1 MATTGV
7 LVTGF
12 GGPDS
17 IEAVEPFMCNLMD
30 REPGE
35 DLVARVCAR
44 YLAIGGSSPL
54 NEIASSIATRLE
66 EALDE
71 RGRPMPVA
79 VGMRYW
85 KPFIPDAVAGL
96 KELGCDRIVVVS
108 LSPFESRVAHGA
120 CMAAVR
126 ESADELGGL
135 DIVEAPLVSELPEY
149 ADYFA
154 ASAAAAIE
162 DVEPNEGAIVIF
174 TAHSLPE
181 SDLGDDDTYV
191 SGLRRV
197 ADEVATRLGLEAG
210 REGVGEPVLPGIAT
224 YGSAVPPRPWFL
236 AFQSKGARPGAWLG
250 PDVDELVEAAS
261 RNEAVKAVVIVPI
274 GFLTDHMET
283 LYDLD
288 IMTADKAMLADMGY
302 LRAPGPND
310 DEVVVGAIA
319 DAVIGLA

>member
-35 DLVARVCAR
+35 ELVAKVCAR

-54 NEIASSIATRLE
+54 NEIASSIARVLE
-66 EALDE
+66 AALDE

-85 KPFIPDAVAGL
+85 KPFIPDAVSGL

-120 CMAAVR
+120 CMSAVR
-126 ESADELGGL
+126 AAADEIGGL
-135 DIVEAPLVSELPEY
+135 EIVEAPLVSELPEY

-181 SDLGDDDTYV
+181 SDLGDGDAYV

-210 REGVGEPVLPGIAT
+210 HEGAGAPSLPGIST
-224 YGSAVPPRPWFL
+224 YGSAAPPRQWFL
-236 AFQSKGARPGAWLG
+236 AYQSKGARPGAWLG
-250 PDVDELVEAAS
+250 PDVDDLVEAAAQNPAIS
-261 RNEAVKAVVIVPI
+261 AIVIVPI

-288 IMTADKAMLADMGY
+288 IVTADKAMLADMGY

-319 DAVIGLA
+319 DAVIGIA

>member
-35 DLVARVCAR
+35 ELVSRVCAR

-54 NEIASSIATRLE
+54 NEIANSIAGRLE

-71 RGRPMPVA
+71 RGNPLPVA

-96 KELGCDRIVVVS
+96 KELGCDRIMVVS
-108 LSPFESRVAHGA
+108 LSPFESKVAHGA
-120 CMAAVR
+120 CMDAVR
-126 ESADELGGL
+126 ETADELGGL
-135 DIVEAPLVSELPEY
+135 EIVEAPLVSELPEY

-181 SDLGDDDTYV
+181 SDLTDDDSYV
-191 SGLRRV
+191 SGLRDI
-197 ADEVATRLGLEAG
+197 ADEVATRLGLEKG
-210 REGVGEPVLPGIAT
+210 SEGVGEPALPGIST
-224 YGSAVPPRPWFL
+224 YGSAAPPRPWFL

-250 PDVDELVEAAS
+250 PDVDDLVAA
-261 RNEAVKAVVIVPI
+261 AVDNDAIRAVVIVPI

-288 IMTADKAMLADMGY
+288 IVTADKVMLADMGY

-310 DEVVVGAIA
+310 DETVVGAIA
-319 DAVIGLA
+319 ESVIGLL